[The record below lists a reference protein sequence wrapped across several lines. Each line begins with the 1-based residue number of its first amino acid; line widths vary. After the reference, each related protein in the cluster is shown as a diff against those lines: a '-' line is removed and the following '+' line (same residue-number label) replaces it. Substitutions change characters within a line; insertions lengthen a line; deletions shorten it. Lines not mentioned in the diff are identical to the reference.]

1 MGRALC
7 NPRDNTQTYTHTS
20 WQRPWATLKT
30 YLDSFLVSYNNVK
43 VSFHIRNN
51 RIFIAIYMC
60 YVSMLC
66 WFSSE
71 LFCSLMN
78 SGLCCLVSLWS
89 VCGPGEGRIDYLAL
103 ADLQCVWKIEKNKT
117 KVTVHK
123 AIQTGWR
130 WPWPTAQ
137 RFPLYFTRHQLVLF
151 KWALN
156 SFTAETIFYL
166 DEDKGLCFLPGMNTD
181 GWMQNAGTQVNSW
194 AVPHPVPR
202 VFSIQLNS
210 VNISKPRSGRLLAL
224 HPPQALT
231 HHERND
237 AFLFIHNNNGGAFA
251 APPLICLYPP
261 RSNLRMHRRT
271 VRW

>member
-1 MGRALC
+1 
-7 NPRDNTQTYTHTS
+7 
-20 WQRPWATLKT
+20 
-30 YLDSFLVSYNNVK
+30 
-43 VSFHIRNN
+43 
-51 RIFIAIYMC
+51 MC

-166 DEDKGLCFLPGMNTD
+166 DEDKGLCFLPRMNAD
-181 GWMQNAGTQVNSW
+181 GWMQNAGTQVNSELYLTPFPGVLYP
-194 AVPHPVPR
+194 A
-202 VFSIQLNS
+202 
-210 VNISKPRSGRLLAL
+210 
-224 HPPQALT
+224 PQREYFQTSLW
-231 HHERND
+231 
-237 AFLFIHNNNGGAFA
+237 
-251 APPLICLYPP
+251 PLISTPPPTSANTPRKEWYLYFY
-261 RSNLRMHRRT
+261 SQ
-271 VRW
+271 